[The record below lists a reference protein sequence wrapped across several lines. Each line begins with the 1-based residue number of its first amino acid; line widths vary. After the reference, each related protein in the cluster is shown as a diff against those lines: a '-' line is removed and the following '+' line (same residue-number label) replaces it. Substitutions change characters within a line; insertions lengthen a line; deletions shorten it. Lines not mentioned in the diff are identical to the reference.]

1 MLSLYLPPSLSLPPS
16 LPPSPSPRKQC
27 EAAKKDLNTQS
38 KYDYL
43 HLLKTIMALI
53 CVVRQ
58 KGQEHEAAVKSLRE
72 EMDTLTSGKIDT
84 ERKLNEMEQAF
95 RVCENLRSSIGG
107 SSQQQQ
113 QGQVSQLVFSYFENQ
128 HTVAFWLTC
137 QFIQ

>member
-1 MLSLYLPPSLSLPPS
+1 MLSLYVSPPPPSPSPSLSLP
-16 LPPSPSPRKQC
+16 PSPRKQC

-43 HLLKTIMALI
+43 HLLKIIMALI
-53 CVVRQ
+53 GVVRQ
-58 KGQEHEAAVKSLRE
+58 KGQEHESAVKSLRE

-113 QGQVSQLVFSYFENQ
+113 QGQQVSQLVFSNFE
-128 HTVAFWLTC
+128 HSHAFWLISGAC
-137 QFIQ
+137 Q